1 MVPWMVPLVPP
12 PRVLPQLA
20 GAPLVEG
27 GVGATLL
34 LVAPLVARPHAA
46 PPAQAVEEARGVT
59 WGCCL
64 LLTAAGCCWL
74 LLTAGGCCW
83 LLLAA
88 L

>member
-20 GAPLVEG
+20 GAPLVEGGVGAALVEG

-64 LLTAAGCCWL
+64 LLAAAGCC
-74 LLTAGGCCW
+74 
-83 LLLAA
+83 
-88 L
+88 